1 MVRPFLTEFQVGDEI
16 MFGSLFG
23 LGRSAPAPTAVD
35 RLADYVPD
43 IVHVGKAAEADHA
56 DVEAL
61 AATLGIEV
69 QRYAC
74 RKDISGTLQLY
85 GRQWVIGLNAS
96 DGLNRQRFTLAHEIG
111 HYVMHRDLVVK
122 RKGLPGVADDH
133 GYRQPTICGD
143 TNPFVTIDHERQATM
158 IAIRILMGTDKM
170 RRLIAEGL
178 SVFQIA
184 DRIGCSAKAVAIR
197 IQTLKAPLGGR

>member
-1 MVRPFLTEFQVGDEI
+1 

-23 LGRSAPAPTAVD
+23 LGRSAPAPKAAD
-35 RLADYVPD
+35 PLADHVPD
-43 IVHVGKAAEADHA
+43 LFHVNEAAKADHV

-61 AATLGIEV
+61 ARTLGIEV
-69 QRYAC
+69 KRYAY

-85 GRQWVIGLNAS
+85 GRDWVIGINDA
-96 DGLNRQRFTLAHEIG
+96 DTMNRQRFTIAHEIG
-111 HYVMHRDLVVK
+111 HYVMHRDLVM
-122 RKGLPGVADDH
+122 RREGLPGVADDH
-133 GYRQPTICGD
+133 RYRQPIIEGN
-143 TNPFVTIDHERQATM
+143 TNPFVTADHERQATV

-197 IQTLKAPLGGR
+197 LETLKAPLGGR